1 MATPSTSNN
10 MGNTRGGLRP
20 GSITNLITN
29 TIVKFH
35 FNPHEFS
42 ISKSNSWVKRSSQG
56 NDIPAIHFEE
66 GGPQS
71 LSLSLHFDTQA
82 EGTPVTSVTNP
93 LWKMMLVDSSQ
104 ANQRTGKSQP
114 PTVEFSW
121 GPLAFKSI
129 ITQMSEKF
137 VLFSDAGVP
146 LRSVVDVS
154 LQQYIEEGSSSSEL
168 GFTTANVPAPQVQA
182 VTSSDRIDLL
192 ADAMTGSPNGWKE
205 LAAQNDIENPLNPV
219 VGSNVSYKK

>member
-1 MATPSTSNN
+1 

-20 GSITNLITN
+20 GSLTN
-29 TIVKFH
+29 TSTNTVVKFH

-42 ISKSNSWVKRSSQG
+42 ISKSNTWEQRAGQG
-56 NDIPAIHFEE
+56 NNIPSTHFKE
-66 GGPQS
+66 GGPQT
-71 LSLSLHFDTQA
+71 LSLSLHFDTQPQ
-82 EGTPVTSVTNP
+82 GTPVTTVTNP

-104 ANQRTGKSQP
+104 EEQRTGKSQP
-114 PTVEFSW
+114 PVVEFAW
-121 GPLAFKSI
+121 GPLAFKAI

-154 LQQYIEEGSSSSEL
+154 LQQFVAETATADEL
-168 GFTTANVPAPQVQA
+168 GFTTANVPAPATQT

-192 ADAMTGSPNGWKE
+192 AAGMTGAATGWRA
-205 LAAQNDIENPLNPV
+205 LASQNNISDPLNPV
-219 VGSNVSYKK
+219 VGSSMNYTK